1 MFQSD
6 LPLDVKLDRA
16 RTELLDLSARN
27 RLLHMPR
34 SSKNAKAIEIIDERS
49 VEVFRLLVAE
59 SRVFT
64 FLAGKL
70 APGEAADA
78 GNTAEESDE
87 IADLAQPDDE
97 ADESGIF
104 ARHVDTKLQ
113 TRLTSKGLQKRL
125 LELYYDARTLE
136 EEQGVNILFLALG
149 ALRWVDPQNAANI
162 RHAPLVLVPVS
173 LERGNAGEKFKLR
186 ARQEEFAS
194 NLSLE
199 AYLDRVHG
207 IRLPAFE
214 ASDQFDLVAYAAGVA
229 DAVASKPGWAVLP
242 DDITLGFFSFAKFL
256 MYRDLDPATW
266 PAGGRISERPLIR
279 GLLSEGFEAGEGM
292 IPEDAAIDPFIP
304 PAEMLHI
311 VDSDSSQALVVHE
324 VRRGRDMVVQ
334 GPPGTG
340 KSQTI
345 ANIIASAVADG
356 RSVLFVAEK
365 MAALEVVK
373 RRLDANGVG
382 DACLELHSNKAN
394 KRALLDELRRTW
406 ELGAPRGQ
414 DSGTLATRLTEAR
427 DRLNGHAQRMHAA
440 RSSSGLTPFQA
451 IGQLVRLRL
460 DGQQPNDIRL
470 EGPASWSR
478 DGFLDRREVLSELVE
493 RIEAIGTPVEHPWRG
508 VGVSAILPNDVE
520 RLVSRVGT
528 LREEVS
534 KAQEASADL
543 ATTIAAEPPAR
554 LPDVDATV
562 ARARRIASAPD
573 LPPEALAAEV
583 WTKDS
588 DAIDAL
594 LATGAAHAA
603 IRAELGSSLAE
614 EAWSADLGE
623 SRSALAELPA
633 SFGPDDFDC
642 AAELA
647 VRLPRVLAASTALAR
662 SLGRD
667 APADLV
673 GIGRMTDV
681 ADRVAVAPP
690 ASPEVFAAE
699 MWDTG
704 VERAGDL
711 VTTVARLEAARA
723 RVGGALTEA
732 AWDVDLAAARSAL
745 ASHGTGFLRL
755 LSGEW
760 RRANRLVKSFL
771 VAPDQ
776 PLDETLS
783 LLDALADRQAARR
796 EIERDD
802 ALGRTAFGEHWRG
815 PRSVSEPLGA
825 VVEWMRSL
833 RDLGAEPRLIVSRRP
848 DQRLVREQAAA
859 LRELTVA
866 VSELARRFWDG
877 LGDCRQTAF
886 GDAPGPDRADVT
898 ALLAA
903 TVRVHEAD
911 RSTAALLT
919 DATVD
924 LRARLGL
931 LAKLEE
937 GQRAAHALMD
947 GDALG
952 RAAFGSAWQGAR
964 SDWAALG
971 TAAAWIGANEDI
983 RLLASRIADRAQL
996 GRDADASE
1004 KLWDKA
1010 SADLAAL
1017 SDQLQ
1022 LDAGEAFGTAALSAT
1037 PTSALLDRLATWEAT
1052 GEQLSRWTAYR
1063 DRAARARELGCGD
1076 VVDRLRDGRLSGT
1089 DAVSAFE
1096 MAYHE
1101 AVYADMVRVEPE
1113 LGRFDGTMHG
1123 RLAREFADM
1132 DRQRIAAAAVEVVRA
1147 HHRRMPARDGVGFG
1161 PLGTLKAEMQK
1172 RRGHMPIRRLME
1184 KAGPAVQALKPVF
1197 MMSPLS
1203 VAQFLAPGVF
1213 EFDLLVMDEASQ
1225 IQPVDAL
1232 GAVARA
1238 KQVVVVG
1245 DPKQLPPTAFFAK
1258 MTGGGSDDEDDEGGR
1273 VADIESVLGLFTA
1286 RGLPTRML
1294 RWHYRSKHQSLIA
1307 VSNRQFY
1314 ESKLFI
1320 VPSPYTAEAG
1330 MGLRFHRIPQGIFD
1344 AGGTRTNQVEARI
1357 VAEAIIA
1364 HAREH
1369 PNLSLG
1375 VAAFSAAQRRAIL
1388 DQLELLRRALPPEV
1402 EAFFQSHQSEP
1413 FFVKNLENVQGDE
1426 RDVIFISVGY
1436 GPTVPGGRVPMRF
1449 GPLGTEGGERRLNV
1463 LISRAKQR
1471 CEVFASM
1478 SDEDIEPDFAASRKG
1493 VFAFRMFLHYAR
1505 TGRLTIAESTGRDS
1519 DSVFEELVARA
1530 LQARGYQ
1537 VHRQVGLAGFYIDL
1551 AVADEER
1558 PGRYL
1563 LGIECDG
1570 AAYHDARSAR
1580 DRDRLR
1586 QSVLESHGWTIH
1598 RIWSTD
1604 WFQRPTEQLELVVA
1618 RIEAAKAEH
1627 DAAESG
1633 RARTAVPVEIVAIER
1648 EDVTEIGLARP
1659 VEAGTEAP
1667 KGHFYVEATVTKP
1680 AHRQEELHDTPT
1692 GVLSMLADEVVAMEG
1707 PVHLDE
1713 VVARIREGWGLK
1725 RAGGRIQS
1733 AIERAVDVSVRTGRL
1748 SREGDFLSVPGREP
1762 EVRDR
1767 TSVRSPALRRAEM
1780 LPPAEIRAAAL
1791 ATVRYNF
1798 GATRDQIVQ
1807 AVSRALGIKSTSA
1820 QVRAVIVDVVDAAVA
1835 RGELVNQGEMLALL
1849 A

>member
-1 MFQSD
+1 MLQSD

-27 RLLHMPR
+27 RLLNMPR
-34 SSKNAKAIEIIDERS
+34 SSKNAKAIEIVDERS
-49 VEVFRLLVAE
+49 AEVFRLLVTE
-59 SRVFT
+59 GRVFT
-64 FLAGKL
+64 FLAGRL
-70 APGEAADA
+70 APGEADDSEEE
-78 GNTAEESDE
+78 AEE
-87 IADLAQPDDE
+87 IADLAQPNE
-97 ADESGIF
+97 AADESGTF

-149 ALRWVDPQNAANI
+149 ALKWIDPTNAANV
-162 RHAPLVLVPVS
+162 RYAPLVLVPVS

-186 ARQEEFAS
+186 VRPEEFAS

-214 ASDQFDLVAYAAGVA
+214 ASEQFDLADYAARVA
-229 DAVASKPGWAVLP
+229 DAVTSKQGWAVVP

-266 PAGGRISERPLIR
+266 PVGGRISERPLIR
-279 GLLSEGFEAGEGM
+279 GLLSEGFEANGDM

-304 PAEMLHI
+304 PADMLHI

-345 ANIIASAVADG
+345 ANVIASAVADG

-382 DACLELHSNKAN
+382 DACLELHSSKAN
-394 KRALLDELRRTW
+394 KRAVLDELRRTW
-406 ELGAPRGQ
+406 ELGPPRGQ
-414 DSGTLATRLTEAR
+414 DPGTLAARLTEAR
-427 DRLNGHAQRMHAA
+427 DRLNGHARRMHAA
-440 RSSSGLTPFQA
+440 QGASGMTPFQA

-470 EGPASWSR
+470 NGPEGWSR
-478 DGFLDRREVLSELVE
+478 DGFLERREVLAELVE
-493 RIEAIGTPVEHPWRG
+493 RIEAIGTPSEHAWRG
-508 VGVSAILPNDVE
+508 TGVTAILPTDVE
-520 RLVSRVGT
+520 RLTAHVSFLADT
-528 LREEVS
+528 LARIRN
-534 KAQEASADL
+534 SADAL
-543 ATTIAAEPPAR
+543 AAAVGAEVPER
-554 LPDVDATV
+554 LADLDAV
-562 ARARRIASAPD
+562 VGRARRIAAAPA
-573 LPPEALAAEV
+573 LPAEAIASETWAAQGDDVE
-583 WTKDS
+583 T
-588 DAIDAL
+588 L
-594 LATGAAHAA
+594 LATGAAYAA
-603 IRAELGSSLAE
+603 ARAELSATLSE
-614 EAWSADLGE
+614 EAWSANVGE
-623 SRSALAELPA
+623 AVDALSALPA
-633 SFGPDDFDC
+633 AFGPDDFDV
-642 AAELA
+642 AGELA
-647 VRLPRVLAASTALAR
+647 ARLPRLLAASAALAR

-667 APADLV
+667 APGSIAEVDRMV
-673 GIGRMTDV
+673 EIG
-681 ADRVAVAPP
+681 DRVAAAPP
-690 ASPEVFAAE
+690 AGAEVFAADL
-699 MWDTG
+699 WDTG

-711 VTTVARLEAARA
+711 ATTVARLEAARA
-723 RVGGALTEA
+723 RVGGALSDA
-732 AWDVDLAAARSAL
+732 AWDADLGAARSTL
-745 ASHGTGFLRL
+745 ASHGNGFLRI

-760 RRANRLVKSFL
+760 RRANRVVRSFL
-771 VAPDQ
+771 SSPDQ
-776 PLDETLS
+776 SLEETLS
-783 LLDALADRQAARR
+783 LLDALADGQSARR
-796 EIERDD
+796 EIEAEDT
-802 ALGRTAFGEHWRG
+802 LGRTAFGEHWRG
-815 PRSVSEPLGA
+815 ARSASAPLGA
-825 VVEWMRSL
+825 IVEWMRSL
-833 RDLGAEPRLIVSRRP
+833 RGLGAEPRLIVSQRP
-848 DQRLVREQAAA
+848 DQQLVGEQALA
-859 LRELTVA
+859 LRALTGQA
-866 VSELARRFWDG
+866 GQLTRRLWDG
-877 LGDCRQTAF
+877 LADRREAAL
-886 GDAPGPDRADVT
+886 GDAPAPDRVDLPS
-898 ALLAA
+898 LLEAA
-903 TVRVHEAD
+903 VRIHEAE
-911 RSTAALLT
+911 RTTSALLT
-919 DATVD
+919 DKAID
-924 LRARLGL
+924 LRTRLQL
-931 LAKLEE
+931 LEALQE
-937 GQRAAHALMD
+937 GQRRARELGAAETLGHAAFANAWRGAASDWPALVRAAAWLGAN
-947 GDALG
+947 GDVRVVAARIPDRQALG
-952 RAAFGSAWQGAR
+952 R
-964 SDWAALG
+964 
-971 TAAAWIGANEDI
+971 E
-983 RLLASRIADRAQL
+983 ADELEGR
-996 GRDADASE
+996 RDAAV
-1004 KLWDKA
+1004 
-1010 SADLAAL
+1010 ADLTAL
-1017 SDQLQ
+1017 SARLE
-1022 LDAGEAFGTAALSAT
+1022 LNPAEAFGTASITEAPLAT
-1037 PTSALLDRLATWEAT
+1037 LRDRLALWAET
-1052 GEQLSRWTAYR
+1052 GEQLSRWTGYR
-1063 DRAARARELGCGD
+1063 DRAVKARELGCGD
-1076 VVDRLRDGRLSGT
+1076 VVDRLRDGRLTGD
-1089 DAVSAFE
+1089 DAVPAFE

-1101 AVYADMVRVEPE
+1101 AVYANMVRADPE

-1123 RLAREFADM
+1123 RLVREFADM
-1132 DRQRIAAAAVEVVRA
+1132 DRQRIAASAVEVVRA
-1147 HHRRMPARDGVGFG
+1147 HHRRMPARDGLGFG

-1258 MTGGGSDDEDDEGGR
+1258 MTGGADDEDDDGGR

-1330 MGLRFHRIPQGIFD
+1330 MGLRFHRILQGIFD

-1357 VAEAIIA
+1357 VAEAIVA
-1364 HAREH
+1364 HAREN

-1388 DQLELLRRALPPEV
+1388 DQLELLRRNLPPEV
-1402 EAFFQSHQSEP
+1402 EAFFQSHHSEP

-1478 SDEDIEPDFAASRKG
+1478 TDEDIEPDFAATRKG

-1505 TGRLTIAESTGRDS
+1505 TGRLTIAESTGRDH
-1519 DSVFEELVARA
+1519 DSVFEEQVARA

-1537 VHRQVGLAGFYIDL
+1537 VHLQVGLAGFYIDL

-1570 AAYHDARSAR
+1570 ASYHDARSAR

-1604 WFQRPTEQLELVVA
+1604 WFQRPTEQLELVIA

-1627 DAAESG
+1627 DAFEAG
-1633 RARTAVPVEIVAIER
+1633 RPRTAVPVEIVAIER
-1648 EDVTEIGLARP
+1648 EDATEIGLARP
-1659 VEAGTEAP
+1659 AESAGNDATANL
-1667 KGHFYVEATVTKP
+1667 YIEATVTKP
-1680 AHRQEELHDTPT
+1680 AHRLEELHDTPT
-1692 GVLSMLADEVVAMEG
+1692 GVLSMLADEVVATEG

-1713 VVARIREGWGLK
+1713 VVARIREAWGLK

-1733 AIERAVDVSVRTGRL
+1733 AVARAVDVSVRTGRL
-1748 SREGDFLSVPGREP
+1748 AREGDFLSVPGREP

-1767 TSVRSPALRRAEM
+1767 THVRSPTLRRADM
-1780 LPPAEIRAAAL
+1780 LPPAEIRMGAL
-1791 ATVRYNF
+1791 ATARENF
-1798 GATRDQIVQ
+1798 GATRDQIAQ
-1807 AVSRALGIKSTSA
+1807 AVSRAIGIKSTSA
-1820 QVRAVIVDVVDAAVA
+1820 QVRAVIDQVVDAAVA
-1835 RGELVNQGEMLALL
+1835 RGELVAQGEMLAVTS
-1849 A
+1849 